1 MATATKR
8 STSTSGSSGSKR
20 LGKLLLGLVLVAL
33 VIAASVAATYFF
45 LQRSGILA
53 AGLPGNFG
61 TAEAQVT
68 QRHTPPVSLPAP
80 IFAPLEPFTVTL
92 RDERTTRILYLAI
105 TLRLVD
111 DTSRNMVNEYMPEVR
126 DRVLRLLS
134 VQNPTYVQTPEGRER
149 LVRDLTDLLQRPYL
163 PQPRGPE
170 ISAVLFTAFVV
181 Q

>member
-8 STSTSGSSGSKR
+8 SSGSTSGSGSKR
-20 LGKLLLGLVLVAL
+20 FGKLILWLLLIAM
-33 VIAASVAATYFF
+33 VIGASVAATYFF
-45 LQRSGILA
+45 LHKSGFL
-53 AGLPGNFG
+53 G
-61 TAEAQVT
+61 TAMAEQSVEDRQRAPQV
-68 QRHTPPVSLPAP
+68 PLPAP
-80 IFAPLEPFTVTL
+80 IFASLEPFTVTL

-111 DTSRNMVNEYMPEVR
+111 DVSRQTITEYMPEVR

-134 VQNPTYVQTPEGRER
+134 VQNPTYIQTPEGRQR
-149 LVRDLTDLLQRPYL
+149 LVQDLTDLLQRPYL

>member
-8 STSTSGSSGSKR
+8 SSGSSSSSRTRGF
-20 LGKLLLGLVLVAL
+20 GKLILGLLLV
-33 VIAASVAATYFF
+33 VMIIGASVGATYYF
-45 LQRSGILA
+45 LQKSGVLGMGFNA
-53 AGLPGNFG
+53 AN
-61 TAEAQVT
+61 AEYIE
-68 QRHTPPVSLPAP
+68 PPRPAVPLPAP

-111 DTSRNMVNEYMPEVR
+111 ENSRQTITEYMPEVR

-134 VQNPTYVQTPEGRER
+134 VQNPTYIQTPEGRER
-149 LVRDLTDLLQRPYL
+149 LVQDLTDLLQRPYL

>member
-8 STSTSGSSGSKR
+8 SPVSSSSRSGSGR
-20 LGKLLLGLVLVAL
+20 LGKLILWLLL
-33 VIAASVAATYFF
+33 IASIIGASVAATYF
-45 LQRSGILA
+45 ILDRT
-53 AGLPGNFG
+53 GLPGNAG
-61 TAEAQVT
+61 AQAATAEPATQERQQVA
-68 QRHTPPVSLPAP
+68 LPAP
-80 IFAPLEPFTVTL
+80 IFVALEPFTVTL
-92 RDERTTRILYLAI
+92 RDERTTRVLYVAI

-111 DTSRNMVNEYMPEVR
+111 EASRNMITEYMPEVR

-134 VQNPTYVQTPEGRER
+134 IQDPTHVQTPEGRNQ
-149 LVRDLTDLLQRPYL
+149 LVEDLTQLLQRPYL

>member
-8 STSTSGSSGSKR
+8 TPASSSSGSGGR
-20 LGKLLLGLVLVAL
+20 FGKLLLGLLLVVL
-33 VIAASVAATYFF
+33 IIGASVAATYFF
-45 LQRSGILA
+45 LQKSGVAIGSA
-53 AGLPGNFG
+53 Q
-61 TAEAQVT
+61 AEASAEP
-68 QRHTPPVSLPAP
+68 RNPVPLPAP

-92 RDERTTRILYLAI
+92 RDERTTRILYVAV

-111 DTSRNMVNEYMPEVR
+111 DASRNMINQYMPEVR
-126 DRVLRLLS
+126 DRVLRLLAI
-134 VQNPTYVQTPEGRER
+134 QNPTHVQTPEGRER
-149 LVRDLTDLLQRPYL
+149 LVRDLTELLQRPYL

>member
-8 STSTSGSSGSKR
+8 TPTSSSSSPGSGR
-20 LGKLLLGLVLVAL
+20 FGKLMLGLLVVLL
-33 VIAASVAATYFF
+33 IIGASVAATYFF
-45 LQRSGILA
+45 FQKSGVMI
-53 AGLPGNFG
+53 GN
-61 TAEAQVT
+61 AEAESLTSERPAV
-68 QRHTPPVSLPAP
+68 PLPAP

-92 RDERTTRILYLAI
+92 RDERTTRILYVAV

-111 DTSRNMVNEYMPEVR
+111 EGSRNVINEYMPEVR
-126 DRVLRLLS
+126 DRALRLLS
-134 VQNPTYVQTPEGRER
+134 VQNPAYVQTPDGRAK
-149 LVRDLTDLLQRPYL
+149 LVNELTELLQRPYQ

>member
-8 STSTSGSSGSKR
+8 TPMSNTSSSGSGR
-20 LGKLLLGLVLVAL
+20 LGKLLLWAL
-33 VIAASVAATYFF
+33 VIAVVAGGSVAGTFYF
-45 LQRSGILA
+45 LQKMGFQ
-53 AGLPGNFG
+53 GNSAF
-61 TAEAQVT
+61 AESA
-68 QRHTPPVSLPAP
+68 PVERVPVDLPAP

-92 RDERTTRILYLAI
+92 RDERTTRILYVAI

-111 DTSRNMVNEYMPEVR
+111 ESSRNMITEYMPEVR
-126 DRVLRLLS
+126 DRVLRLLA

-149 LVRDLTDLLQRPYL
+149 LVQDLTQLLQRPYL

>member
-8 STSTSGSSGSKR
+8 SAATTKGSGSKR
-20 LGKLLLGLVLVAL
+20 FGKLILGLLLIAL
-33 VIAASVAATYFF
+33 TVGASVAATYFLLQKPGF
-45 LQRSGILA
+45 LDA
-53 AGLPGNFG
+53 AM
-61 TAEAQVT
+61 AEYTTEERPRQASVQ
-68 QRHTPPVSLPAP
+68 LPAP
-80 IFAPLEPFTVTL
+80 IFASLEPFTVTL

-111 DTSRNMVNEYMPEVR
+111 DVSRQTISEYMPEVR

-134 VQNPTYVQTPEGRER
+134 VQNPTYIQTPEGRQR
-149 LVRDLTDLLQRPYL
+149 LVQDLTDLLQRPYL

>member
-8 STSTSGSSGSKR
+8 TTASSSSSGPGR
-20 LGKLLLGLVLVAL
+20 FGKLLLGLLLIILV
-33 VIAASVAATYFF
+33 VGASVAATFF
-45 LQRSGILA
+45 FFQKSGMTLGPAQAEMA
-53 AGLPGNFG
+53 ALDRP
-61 TAEAQVT
+61 AA
-68 QRHTPPVSLPAP
+68 PLPAP

-92 RDERTTRILYLAI
+92 RDERTTRILYVAV

-111 DTSRNMVNEYMPEVR
+111 DISRNTINEYMPEVR

-134 VQNPTYVQTPEGRER
+134 VQNPNYIQTPEGRER
-149 LVRDLTDLLQRPYL
+149 LVHDLTQLLQQPYL

>member
-8 STSTSGSSGSKR
+8 SSGYNSGSRTKGF
-20 LGKLLLGLVLVAL
+20 GKLILGLLLV
-33 VIAASVAATYFF
+33 VMIIGASVAATYFF
-45 LQRSGILA
+45 LQKSGVL
-53 AGLPGNFG
+53 GLGLN
-61 TAEAQVT
+61 TANAEYVE
-68 QRHTPPVSLPAP
+68 PPRPAVPLPAP
-80 IFAPLEPFTVTL
+80 IFASLEPFTVTL

-111 DTSRNMVNEYMPEVR
+111 EVSRQTITEYMPEVR

-134 VQNPTYVQTPEGRER
+134 IQHPTYIQTPEGRER
-149 LVRDLTDLLQRPYL
+149 LVQHLTDLPQRRYL
-163 PQPRGPE
+163 PQPRGTE

>member
-8 STSTSGSSGSKR
+8 SPVSSSSRSGAGR
-20 LGKLLLGLVLVAL
+20 LGKLILWLIL
-33 VIAASVAATYFF
+33 IAAIIGASVAATWFF
-45 LQRSGILA
+45 LQKSGFPMGFA
-53 AGLPGNFG
+53 Q
-61 TAEAQVT
+61 AEP
-68 QRHTPPVSLPAP
+68 PPVVERQPIQLPPP

-92 RDERTTRILYLAI
+92 RDERGTRILYVAI

-111 DTSRNMVNEYMPEVR
+111 DVSRNMITEYMPEVR
-126 DRVLRLLS
+126 DRVLRLLA
-134 VQNPTYVQTPEGRER
+134 VQNPTYIQTTEGREK
-149 LVRDLTDLLQRPYL
+149 LVSDLTNLLQRPYL

>member
-8 STSTSGSSGSKR
+8 TSGSSSGSGSQS
-20 LGKLLLGLVLVAL
+20 LGKLLLGLLLVVL
-33 VIAASVAATYFF
+33 IIGASVAATYVF
-45 LQRSGILA
+45 LQRSGILSSA
-53 AGLPGNFG
+53 M
-61 TAEAQVT
+61 AEASSNSQ
-68 QRHTPPVSLPAP
+68 PPVPLPAP
-80 IFAPLEPFTVTL
+80 IFAALEPFTVTL

-111 DTSRNMVNEYMPEVR
+111 EASRETITEYMPEVR

-134 VQNPTYVQTPEGRER
+134 VQNPAYIQTPEGRER
-149 LVRDLTDLLQRPYL
+149 LVQDLTQLLQRPYL
-163 PQPRGPE
+163 PQPKGPE

>member
-8 STSTSGSSGSKR
+8 TTGASNGSGSKSI
-20 LGKLLLGLVLVAL
+20 GKLVLGLVLVVL
-33 VIAASVAATYFF
+33 IIGASVAATYFF
-45 LQRSGILA
+45 LQKSGVLSPA
-53 AGLPGNFG
+53 M
-61 TAEAQVT
+61 AEASSAARQ
-68 QRHTPPVSLPAP
+68 PVVPLPSP

-92 RDERTTRILYLAI
+92 RDERTTRILYIAI

-111 DTSRNMVNEYMPEVR
+111 DTSRNMITEYMPEVR

-134 VQNPTYVQTPEGRER
+134 VQNPTHIQTPDGRER
-149 LVRDLTDLLQRPYL
+149 LVQDLTQLLQRPYQ

>member
-8 STSTSGSSGSKR
+8 SSGSSNGSGSKSF
-20 LGKLLLGLVLVAL
+20 GKLILGLLLIVL
-33 VIAASVAATYFF
+33 IIGASVAATYVF
-45 LQRSGILA
+45 LHKSGFLNA
-53 AGLPGNFG
+53 AMAGNVEEQERQPQ
-61 TAEAQVT
+61 A
-68 QRHTPPVSLPAP
+68 PLPAP
-80 IFAPLEPFTVTL
+80 IFASLEPFTVTL
-92 RDERTTRILYLAI
+92 RDERTTRILYLAV

-111 DTSRNMVNEYMPEVR
+111 EASRQTITEYMPEVR

-134 VQNPTYVQTPEGRER
+134 VQNPTYIQSPEGRQR
-149 LVRDLTDLLQRPYL
+149 LVQDLTDLLQRPYL

>member
-1 MATATKR
+1 MATATR
-8 STSTSGSSGSKR
+8 RTSGSSSGSGSKGF
-20 LGKLLLGLVLVAL
+20 GKLILGLLLVLM
-33 VIAASVAATYFF
+33 IIGASVAATYFF
-45 LQRSGILA
+45 LQKSGFLNSA
-53 AGLPGNFG
+53 M
-61 TAEAQVT
+61 AEGAEI
-68 QRHTPPVSLPAP
+68 HTPPSAPLPAP

-92 RDERTTRILYLAI
+92 RDERTTRILYVAI

-111 DTSRNMVNEYMPEVR
+111 QASRDTISEYMPEVR

-134 VQNPTYVQTPEGRER
+134 VQNPTYVQTPEGREQ
-149 LVRDLTDLLQRPYL
+149 LVQDLTRLLQRPYL

>member
-8 STSTSGSSGSKR
+8 TATSSSSSSGSR
-20 LGKLLLGLVLVAL
+20 IGKLLLWLILLVMV
-33 VIAASVAATYFF
+33 VAASIAGTFFIMQKMGIQGAPAFAEGAEPAVAR
-45 LQRSGILA
+45 QQI
-53 AGLPGNFG
+53 P
-61 TAEAQVT
+61 
-68 QRHTPPVSLPAP
+68 LPAP

-92 RDERTTRILYLAI
+92 RDERTTRILYVAI

-111 DTSRNMVNEYMPEVR
+111 EASRNMITEYMPEVR
-126 DRVLRLLS
+126 DRVLRLLA
-134 VQNPTYVQTPEGRER
+134 VQNPTYIQTPEGRER
-149 LVRDLTDLLQRPYL
+149 LVHDLTQLLQRPYL

>member
-8 STSTSGSSGSKR
+8 NPSSSSSSGGSR
-20 LGKLLLGLVLVAL
+20 IGKLLLWLILL
-33 VIAASVAATYFF
+33 ASVVAVSIAGTFYIMQKMG
-45 LQRSGILA
+45 LQLGPA
-53 AGLPGNFG
+53 F
-61 TAEAQVT
+61 AESSEPAPIERRQAE
-68 QRHTPPVSLPAP
+68 LPAP

-92 RDERTTRILYLAI
+92 RDERTTRILYVAI

-111 DTSRNMVNEYMPEVR
+111 ESSRNMITEYMPEVR
-126 DRVLRLLS
+126 DRVLRLLA

-149 LVRDLTDLLQRPYL
+149 LVQDLTQLLQRPYL

>member
-8 STSTSGSSGSKR
+8 NPMSSSSSSGLGR
-20 LGKLLLGLVLVAL
+20 LGKLLLWLMLIVVVAAGSVAGTFYFLQNGSFPSTAAFAESTEPVERAPVAL
-33 VIAASVAATYFF
+33 
-45 LQRSGILA
+45 
-53 AGLPGNFG
+53 
-61 TAEAQVT
+61 
-68 QRHTPPVSLPAP
+68 PPP

-92 RDERTTRILYLAI
+92 RDERTTRILYVAI

-111 DTSRNMVNEYMPEVR
+111 ETSRNMITEYMPEVR
-126 DRVLRLLS
+126 DRVLRLLA
-134 VQNPTYVQTPEGRER
+134 VQNPNYVQTPEGRER
-149 LVRDLTDLLQRPYL
+149 LVRDLTQLLQRPYQ

>member
-8 STSTSGSSGSKR
+8 STGTSGSSGKGLSKV
-20 LGKLLLGLVLVAL
+20 LLGLVLAIL
-33 VIAASVAATYFF
+33 IIGASVGATYYFF
-45 LQRSGILA
+45 QKSGLLSNA
-53 AGLPGNFG
+53 MADPSMQ
-61 TAEAQVT
+61 AQ
-68 QRHTPPVSLPAP
+68 QQPQAPPVPLPAP
-80 IFAPLEPFTVTL
+80 IFAALEPFTVTL

-111 DTSRNMVNEYMPEVR
+111 DNSRNMVTEYMPEVR

-134 VQNPTYVQTPEGRER
+134 LQNPTYIQTPEGRER
-149 LVRDLTDLLQRPYL
+149 LVQDLTELLQRPYL

>member
-8 STSTSGSSGSKR
+8 TSDTNGSGSKSF
-20 LGKLLLGLVLVAL
+20 GKLIIGLLL
-33 VIAASVAATYFF
+33 VILVIGASVGATWFF
-45 LQRSGILA
+45 LQKSGLLGA
-53 AGLPGNFG
+53 ASAESAHSVQKPVPLP
-61 TAEAQVT
+61 
-68 QRHTPPVSLPAP
+68 PP
-80 IFAPLEPFTVTL
+80 IFAALEPFTVTL

-111 DTSRNMVNEYMPEVR
+111 EPSRNMVSEYMPEVR

-134 VQNPTYVQTPEGRER
+134 VQNPTYIQTPEGRSR
-149 LVRDLTDLLQRPYL
+149 LVQDLTELLQRPYQ

>member
-8 STSTSGSSGSKR
+8 TATSSSSSSGSR
-20 LGKLLLGLVLVAL
+20 IGKFLLWLMLLVLV
-33 VIAASVAATYFF
+33 VAASIAGTFF
-45 LQRSGILA
+45 IMQKTGLQGSPA
-53 AGLPGNFG
+53 F
-61 TAEAQVT
+61 AEAAEPAVERHQVA
-68 QRHTPPVSLPAP
+68 LPAP

-92 RDERTTRILYLAI
+92 RDERTTRILYVAV

-111 DTSRNMVNEYMPEVR
+111 EASRNMITEYMPEVR
-126 DRVLRLLS
+126 DRVLRLLA
-134 VQNPTYVQTPEGRER
+134 VQNPTYIQTPEGRER
-149 LVRDLTDLLQRPYL
+149 LVHDLTQLLQRPYL

>member
-8 STSTSGSSGSKR
+8 SPGSTSGSKSKGF
-20 LGKLLLGLVLVAL
+20 GKLILGLLLVFM
-33 VIAASVAATYFF
+33 IIGASVAATWYF
-45 LQRSGILA
+45 LQKSGVLT
-53 AGLPGNFG
+53 GLGNAN
-61 TAEAQVT
+61 AEYVEAPRPAV
-68 QRHTPPVSLPAP
+68 PLPAP
-80 IFAPLEPFTVTL
+80 VFAPLEPFTVTL

-111 DTSRNMVNEYMPEVR
+111 EASRQTITEYMPEVR

-134 VQNPTYVQTPEGRER
+134 VQNPTYIQTPEGRER
-149 LVRDLTDLLQRPYL
+149 LVQDLTDVLQRPYL

>member
-8 STSTSGSSGSKR
+8 SSGSTKASGSKSF
-20 LGKLLLGLVLVAL
+20 GKLILGLLLIVL
-33 VIAASVAATYFF
+33 IIGASVAATYFF
-45 LQRSGILA
+45 LDKSGFLNSAIAGNVGEEQQRQPQA
-53 AGLPGNFG
+53 P
-61 TAEAQVT
+61 
-68 QRHTPPVSLPAP
+68 LPAP
-80 IFAPLEPFTVTL
+80 IFASLEPFTVTL

-111 DTSRNMVNEYMPEVR
+111 DVSRQTVTEYMPEVR

-134 VQNPTYVQTPEGRER
+134 IQNPTYIQTPEGRQR
-149 LVRDLTDLLQRPYL
+149 LVQDLTELLQRPYL

>member
-8 STSTSGSSGSKR
+8 TSASSANRSGKGR
-20 LGKLLLGLVLVAL
+20 FGKLLLWLLLIVLV
-33 VIAASVAATYFF
+33 IGASVAATYFF
-45 LQRSGILA
+45 FQKT
-53 AGLPGNFG
+53 GLPIGNSQAET
-61 TAEAQVT
+61 TASA
-68 QRHTPPVSLPAP
+68 PPVPLPSP
-80 IFAPLEPFTVTL
+80 IFAPLDPFTVTL
-92 RDERTTRILYLAI
+92 RDERSTRILYIAI

-111 DTSRNMVNEYMPEVR
+111 EASRNMIHEYMPEVR

-134 VQNPTYVQTPEGRER
+134 VQNPAYVQTPEGRKK
-149 LVRDLTDLLQRPYL
+149 LVAELTQLLQQPYL

>member
-8 STSTSGSSGSKR
+8 TSGSPSGSGSKG
-20 LGKLLLGLVLVAL
+20 LGKLVLGLLLVA
-33 VIAASVAATYFF
+33 VIIGASVAATYFF
-45 LQRSGILA
+45 LERSGVLSSA
-53 AGLPGNFG
+53 M
-61 TAEAQVT
+61 AEGST
-68 QRHTPPVSLPAP
+68 ETHPPVPLPAP

-92 RDERTTRILYLAI
+92 RDERTTRILYVAI

-111 DTSRNMVNEYMPEVR
+111 GTSRDMVTEYMPEVR

-134 VQNPTYVQTPEGRER
+134 VQNPTHIQTPDGRER
-149 LVRDLTDLLQRPYL
+149 LVQDLTKLLQRPYL